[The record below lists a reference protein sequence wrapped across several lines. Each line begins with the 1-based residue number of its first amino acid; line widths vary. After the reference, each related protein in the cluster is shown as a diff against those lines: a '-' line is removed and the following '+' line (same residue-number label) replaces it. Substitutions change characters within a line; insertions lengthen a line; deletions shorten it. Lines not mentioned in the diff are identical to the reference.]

1 MDLCMKCAPEDGHE
15 TFLVRLV
22 DDPDVCL
29 TKEKCLSAGKK
40 IEGVFCE
47 DDYENT
53 GGKVATDDEIF
64 EMAMEDE
71 ENADLQTLPIANSIM
86 QANGQ
91 KQMKKNTF
99 KKKLHSLHEKE
110 KKSYKQMKKLEEKT
124 EQINNAEKQIGN
136 MKKKNFESAEKQIG
150 NMKKENFEIDEAGKD
165 DEDNEDD
172 DGELMQTNLLEIK
185 SKLQTGMKIAAEQEV
200 GIPVIDDVCEV
211 YKKGWTDN
219 ADVHKYLGAIVFGY
233 DEGEDAKLKGKLGS
247 QTSFKKMYDTAL
259 AAPAAHKMGWGKKI
273 AMLVDAKKS
282 NAAKGDSFWVN
293 STFLIS

>member
-1 MDLCMKCAPEDGHE
+1 VCAKCAPHCEVCIGEGMDLCMKCAPEDGHE

-71 ENADLQTLPIANSIM
+71 ENADLHTLPIANSIM

-91 KQMKKNTF
+91 KQMKKKTF

-110 KKSYKQMKKLEEKT
+110 KKLYKKVKKLEEKV
-124 EQINNAEKQIGN
+124 EQ
-136 MKKKNFESAEKQIG
+136 
-150 NMKKENFEIDEAGKD
+150 KENFESDEAGKD

-200 GIPVIDDVCEV
+200 GIPVIDNVCEV

-219 ADVHKYLGAIVFGY
+219 ADVHKYLGGIVFGY

-259 AAPAAHKMGWGKKI
+259 AAPAAHEMGWGKKI
-273 AMLVDAKKS
+273 AMLVDAEKS